1 MDENLKCIIS
11 PKLAR
16 QLIKAGFVVKDI
28 RQNRDIRD
36 ATIFLFEDSGELEKI
51 IENFKKQ

>member
-1 MDENLKCIIS
+1 MNESLKCVIS

-28 RQNRDIRD
+28 RPNRDIRD
-36 ATIFLFEDSGELEKI
+36 ATIFLFEDSDDLEKI
-51 IENFKKQ
+51 IDDFKKQ